1 MRDRAAQAGLGSMS
15 AKPKD
20 ELLEANG
27 PDSQGPADGQ
37 FDDFEDKRSQDAFV
51 VDVEGFE
58 GPLDLLLALAR
69 TNKLDLT
76 KISMLALTEQY
87 LEFIATLRDLRLEI
101 AADYL
106 VMAAWLAYLKSRL
119 LLPDDEDDE
128 EPSGEELAALLAFRL
143 RRLGAMRDAVAQLM
157 TRKRLGVDF
166 FARGMPEG
174 IRLFRTSEYEANVYD
189 LLKSYTERRQR
200 ASTRSIQ
207 FSERKVWSIKEA
219 RARLEAVLGV
229 SFDWAPIDALL
240 AQYVGDEE
248 TRATALASS
257 FGASLELAREGEVE
271 LKQAEA
277 FAPLYMR
284 RRQPANS

>member
-1 MRDRAAQAGLGSMS
+1 MS

-119 LLPDDEDDE
+119 LLPDEEDDE

-240 AQYVGDEE
+240 AEYVGDEE